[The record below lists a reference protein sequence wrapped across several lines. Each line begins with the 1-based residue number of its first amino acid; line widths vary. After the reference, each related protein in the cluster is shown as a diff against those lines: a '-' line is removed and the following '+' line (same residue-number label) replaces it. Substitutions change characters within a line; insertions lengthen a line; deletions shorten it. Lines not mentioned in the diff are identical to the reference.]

1 MVYSGCGRWVALYLG
16 WFVAIRIA
24 ACCVPRLV
32 DDDVIAKNK
41 NGWSSN
47 SWGAC
52 RANWKDYFIILGE
65 CVDVFRGDFGGE
77 TKEISRMWYL
87 SGQLSKKPLG
97 PQLLSHPTLPLG
109 ISIIL
114 CKQLFE
120 LVVIAAA
127 SHIHDNY
134 SKGLWSIWA
143 PLLCKYSINRM
154 SSWAQTPGTW
164 ILLN

>member
-1 MVYSGCGRWVALYLG
+1 MCTSLCSIWKKCQKR
-16 WFVAIRIA
+16 
-24 ACCVPRLV
+24 P
-32 DDDVIAKNK
+32 K
-41 NGWSSN
+41 NGLFSKDWRLTHCWISTFKIYDREVSN
-47 SWGAC
+47 TYYAHHEGCIVTAYVSW
-52 RANWKDYFIILGE
+52 IM
-65 CVDVFRGDFGGE
+65 
-77 TKEISRMWYL
+77 ISIFTPTRMWYL